1 MNKSFF
7 SQAMQKILVCGSV
20 LTILM
25 TGGLI
30 VTFIGEIFAGTT
42 KHGVADQLGLITF
55 LAGMFL
61 VSSYVVFSRW
71 KEHRAQKE
79 VCIDQAIL
87 SGAKSNGGIFSISQA
102 ALSGGFAIGE
112 TKTAFER
119 LAATGI
125 CNVDV
130 TIEGELCYVFPAFTK
145 MVRES
150 TNEFTLSE

>member
-7 SQAMQKILVCGSV
+7 SQVSHKILGGGSV
-20 LTILM
+20 FIILL

-55 LAGMFL
+55 LAGMFF
-61 VSSYVVFSRW
+61 VSSFVVFSQW
-71 KEHRAQKE
+71 KEHLAQKE
-79 VCIDQAIL
+79 VRIDQAIL
-87 SGAKSNGGIFSISQA
+87 SGAKNNGGVFSISQA

-125 CNVDV
+125 CQVDV
-130 TIEGELCYVFPAFTK
+130 TVEGELCYVFPAFTHVVAVNRK
-145 MVRES
+145 E
-150 TNEFTLSE
+150 